1 MKSIIFTI
9 ILLFSTTLLIAE
21 SKSTT
26 IRTVVQQ
33 RKQSIKNFR
42 LLTKA
47 KSPCIV
53 NERED
58 SMKKF
63 LGTFA
68 AIVTTF
74 ANQASFAIE
83 AKPVQPTLSSSEY
96 IVEKISTISS
106 NQKVSDT
113 NKDNELFVLK
123 RPEDTSVIVA
133 GHRSHSSHS
142 SHSSHRSHYS
152 SR

>member
-1 MKSIIFTI
+1 
-9 ILLFSTTLLIAE
+9 
-21 SKSTT
+21 
-26 IRTVVQQ
+26 
-33 RKQSIKNFR
+33 
-42 LLTKA
+42 
-47 KSPCIV
+47 
-53 NERED
+53 
-58 SMKKF
+58 MKKF

-74 ANQASFAIE
+74 ANQASLAIE
-83 AKPVQPTLSSSEY
+83 TKPIQPTLSSSEY

-123 RPEDTSVIVA
+123 RPEDTSAIVV
-133 GHRSHSSHS
+133 GHRSHS